1 MLRNLLL
8 IAFFV
13 IPFHLLSQTGI
24 GTTTPHASAKLEVA
38 SDRQG
43 FLPPRMTSSQRTS
56 ISSPAS
62 GLIVYQTDGTAG
74 LYYYGSSGWIY
85 IINSTT
91 NVVAVV
97 NGGTGT
103 TTSTGTGSVVLSTN
117 PTLTS
122 IITPVITGGTSTT
135 QSLTFKPTSGNGT
148 TGADHIFQVGNNG
161 GTEAMRILNNGNV
174 GIGTTAPTAKLNIS
188 GGGVR
193 IFNGFANNST
203 TRPALNTLS
212 IGNYEIRGVGGGG
225 GATQADGSDDG
236 FLRLSAGGGSS
247 ASAQSS
253 IDITGYSNVVDMLN
267 NIVMRTAGTERVRI
281 DNVGNVGI
289 GTSSPTVKLQVNGD
303 IIANSIGGSSD
314 FRFKTNIRPVTNA
327 LDKIKALRGV
337 YFNWNQNEFPDR
349 QFGSNVELGFIAQ
362 EVEKIVPEI
371 VTKDKTKE
379 EYRSVK
385 YDKLVALL
393 VEAIKE
399 QQKQID
405 SLTIK
410 VNNLNQKNK

>member
-1 MLRNLLL
+1 MRYILGRIDL
-8 IAFFV
+8 INIMKKILYILYCLFILNIADA
-13 IPFHLLSQTGI
+13 QTGI
-24 GTTTPHASAKLEVA
+24 GTTTPDASAKLDV
-38 SDRQG
+38 SSTSKG
-43 FLPPRMTSSQRTS
+43 FLPPRMTSLQRTG

-62 GLIVYQTDGTAG
+62 GLMVYQTDGTAG

-135 QSLTFKPTSGNGT
+135 QTLTFKPTSGNGI

-174 GIGTTAPTAKLNIS
+174 GIGT
-188 GGGVR
+188 
-193 IFNGFANNST
+193 
-203 TRPALNTLS
+203 
-212 IGNYEIRGVGGGG
+212 
-225 GATQADGSDDG
+225 
-236 FLRLSAGGGSS
+236 
-247 ASAQSS
+247 
-253 IDITGYSNVVDMLN
+253 
-267 NIVMRTAGTERVRI
+267 
-281 DNVGNVGI
+281 
-289 GTSSPTVKLQVNGD
+289 SSPTVKLQVNGD
-303 IIANSIGGSSD
+303 IIANSIAGSSD
-314 FRFKTNIRPVTNA
+314 LRFKTNIRPVTNV

-337 YFNWNQNEFPDR
+337 YFNWNQNEYPEK

>member
-1 MLRNLLL
+1 MKKILYILYCLFILN
-8 IAFFV
+8 IADA
-13 IPFHLLSQTGI
+13 QTGI
-24 GTTTPHASAKLEVA
+24 GTTTPDASAKLDV
-38 SDRQG
+38 SSTSKG
-43 FLPPRMTSSQRTS
+43 FLPPRMTSLQRTG

-62 GLIVYQTDGTAG
+62 GLMVYQTDGTAG

-135 QSLTFKPTSGNGT
+135 QTLTFKPTSGNGI

-174 GIGTTAPTAKLNIS
+174 GIGT
-188 GGGVR
+188 
-193 IFNGFANNST
+193 
-203 TRPALNTLS
+203 
-212 IGNYEIRGVGGGG
+212 
-225 GATQADGSDDG
+225 
-236 FLRLSAGGGSS
+236 
-247 ASAQSS
+247 
-253 IDITGYSNVVDMLN
+253 
-267 NIVMRTAGTERVRI
+267 
-281 DNVGNVGI
+281 
-289 GTSSPTVKLQVNGD
+289 SSPTVKLQVNGD
-303 IIANSIGGSSD
+303 IIANSIAGSSD
-314 FRFKTNIRPVTNA
+314 LRFKTNIRPVTNV

-337 YFNWNQNEFPDR
+337 YFNWNQNEYPEK

>member
-1 MLRNLLL
+1 LRYILGRIDL
-8 IAFFV
+8 INIMKKILYILYCLFILNIADA
-13 IPFHLLSQTGI
+13 QTGI
-24 GTTTPHASAKLEVA
+24 GTTTPDASAKLDV
-38 SDRQG
+38 SSTSKG
-43 FLPPRMTSSQRTS
+43 FLPPRMTSLQRTG

-62 GLIVYQTDGTAG
+62 GLMVYQTDGTAG

-135 QSLTFKPTSGNGT
+135 QTLTFKPTSGNGI

-174 GIGTTAPTAKLNIS
+174 GIGT
-188 GGGVR
+188 
-193 IFNGFANNST
+193 
-203 TRPALNTLS
+203 
-212 IGNYEIRGVGGGG
+212 
-225 GATQADGSDDG
+225 
-236 FLRLSAGGGSS
+236 
-247 ASAQSS
+247 
-253 IDITGYSNVVDMLN
+253 
-267 NIVMRTAGTERVRI
+267 
-281 DNVGNVGI
+281 
-289 GTSSPTVKLQVNGD
+289 SSPTVKLQVNGD
-303 IIANSIGGSSD
+303 IIANSIAGSSD
-314 FRFKTNIRPVTNA
+314 LRFKTNIRPVTNV

-337 YFNWNQNEFPDR
+337 YFNWNQNEYPEK